1 MDIGAAILGGI
12 VGGAAMIAI
21 LYPMIWM
28 IPAQM
33 KMDLLK
39 LLGTMFVPIG
49 ATAYAVGMMMHMM
62 MSVAFGVIHGAV
74 LEGVG
79 VESVGAGIGLGVL
92 FGVAHAVI
100 TGSMLGVMP
109 LMHLRMRPV
118 QPKLMPAMAGIAPG
132 PDEELLDPPGFF
144 GLNYPM
150 PTMMGFFMLHIV
162 FGLIVGAI
170 YGAAA

>member
-1 MDIGAAILGGI
+1 MNVGAAILGGI
-12 VGGAAMIAI
+12 VGGGAMIAI
-21 LYPMIWM
+21 LYPMMWM
-28 IPAQM
+28 MPEQM
-33 KMDLLK
+33 KMNLLK
-39 LLGTMFVPIG
+39 LLGTMLVPVG
-49 ATAYAVGMMMHMM
+49 AAALVAGLMMHAM
-62 MSVAFGVIHGAV
+62 MSAGFGLIHGAL

-79 VESVGAGIGLGVL
+79 ADSVGAGLALGIL
-92 FGVAHAVI
+92 FGLAHAVI

-109 LMHLRMRPV
+109 LMHPRMRPA
-118 QPKLMPAMAGIAPG
+118 QPKLIPAMAGMAPG

-150 PTMMGFFMLHIV
+150 PTVMGFFMLHIV

>member
-1 MDIGAAILGGI
+1 MNFGAAVLGGL

-21 LYPMIWM
+21 LYPMMWM
-28 IPAQM
+28 IPSQM
-33 KMDLLK
+33 KMNLLK
-39 LLGTMFVPIG
+39 LLGTMFVPVG
-49 ATAYAVGMMMHMM
+49 AAAYVVGMMMHAM
-62 MSVAFGVIHGAV
+62 MSVGFGLIHGAL

-79 VESVGAGIGLGVL
+79 VESVGAALGLGVL
-92 FGVAHAVI
+92 FGLAHAVI

-109 LMHLRMRPV
+109 LMHLRMRPA

-150 PTMMGFFMLHIV
+150 PTVMGFFMLHIV
-162 FGLIVGAI
+162 FGVVVAGL
-170 YGAAA
+170 YAAYL

>member
-1 MDIGAAILGGI
+1 MDFGVAILGGI
-12 VGGAAMIAI
+12 VGGAAMNSS
-21 LYPMIWM
+21 PSPRIWM
-28 IPAQM
+28 SRSQM

-39 LLGTMFVPIG
+39 RLGTMFVPVG
-49 ATAYAVGMMMHMM
+49 AAAYAVGMMMHMM
-62 MSVAFGVIHGAV
+62 MSVAFGLIHGGV

-79 VESVGAGIGLGVL
+79 ADSVGAGLGLGVL
-92 FGVAHAVI
+92 FGVVHALI
-100 TGSMLGVMP
+100 TGAMLGVMP

-118 QPKLMPAMAGIAPG
+118 QPKLMPALAGIAPG

-150 PTMMGFFMLHIV
+150 PTVMGFFMLHIV
-162 FGLIVGAI
+162 FGLIVGAF

>member
-12 VGGAAMIAI
+12 VGGVAMIAI
-21 LYPMIWM
+21 LYPMMWM
-28 IPAQM
+28 MPGLM

-39 LLGTMFVPIG
+39 LLGTMFVPFG
-49 ATAYAVGMMMHMM
+49 VAAYAVGMMMHMM
-62 MSVAFGVIHGAV
+62 MSVGFGLIHGGL

-79 VESVGAGIGLGVL
+79 ADSAGAGLAVGVL
-92 FGVAHAVI
+92 FGLGHAAI
-100 TGSMLGVMP
+100 TGMMLGLIP
-109 LMHLRMRPV
+109 LMHLRMRPA
-118 QPKLMPAMAGIAPG
+118 QPKLMPAIPGIAPG

-150 PTMMGFFMLHIV
+150 PTVMGFFMLHIV